1 MQEKI
6 WESVMFLFLLMIIWG
21 SLNEMGGSL
30 VVRYSGLNVGLLAAS
45 K

>member
-6 WESVMFLFLLMIIWG
+6 EESVMFLFLLMIIWG
-21 SLNEMGGSL
+21 SLKEKGGSL
-30 VVRYSGLNVGLLAAS
+30 IVRYSGLNVGLLAAS